1 MLWWSIAPL
10 FSLLLIF
17 WSTYFGG
24 VVAPFQFN
32 QPPCIF
38 GWTTKAPHVR
48 GFTKAARSTR
58 RRKGNGSLEVIRGSL
73 YSESKAHKNCRRQFE
88 TFNRP
93 KLNRLKLDII
103 NLKVGYWVL
112 SVDYLCWHSVLN
124 TQHSIF
130 NNSMFNEIKPE
141 YVHVSVG
148 PALAGPQTLWP
159 FENCDICK
167 FTK

>member
-10 FSLLLIF
+10 FSPLLIF
-17 WSTYFGG
+17 WSTYFGRG
-24 VVAPFQFN
+24 LHRLSTSISA
-32 QPPCIF
+32 CIF

-58 RRKGNGSLEVIRGSL
+58 RRKGNGSLEVITGSS

-88 TFNRP
+88 AFNRP
-93 KLNRLKLDII
+93 KFNRLKLDII

-130 NNSMFNEIKPE
+130 NTQCSMRLNQSMYTWVLVP
-141 YVHVSVG
+141 
-148 PALAGPQTLWP
+148 L
-159 FENCDICK
+159 
-167 FTK
+167 